1 VVEEALRRE
10 DPKRVYAE
18 PVASALEPKTMVS
31 PMPGAASVVSDKQ
44 SVDEA
49 VAPAAPTVVAQT
61 VHPAAAPQA
70 QATEEKATAS
80 ITMKISA
87 KVENHLHTVQAET
100 ARISQQLER
109 LNTKFAAMEK
119 AHKK

>member
-1 VVEEALRRE
+1 
-10 DPKRVYAE
+10 
-18 PVASALEPKTMVS
+18 MVS
-31 PMPGAASVVSDKQ
+31 PLPGAASVVSDKQ
-44 SVDEA
+44 TVADA
-49 VAPAAPTVVAQT
+49 VVAAAPVVGAQA

-87 KVENHLHTVQAET
+87 KVENHLHAVQAET